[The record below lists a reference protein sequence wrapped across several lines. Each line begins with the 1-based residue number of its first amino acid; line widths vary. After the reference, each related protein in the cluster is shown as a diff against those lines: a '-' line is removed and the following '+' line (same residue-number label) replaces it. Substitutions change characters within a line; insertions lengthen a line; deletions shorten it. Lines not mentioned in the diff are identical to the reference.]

1 MFQQLKNS
9 SSPPP
14 QPPAQEPPTGLERVL
29 NIETELGGQVRRC
42 TVTARVMDLSAKI
55 ARDRLAAQLAAPSRF
70 DDLPAAAQLRI
81 WATATLAQAI
91 TDAPPW
97 LSEWAGLYDPLLFAL
112 FEEVTA
118 HERAFFRGHV
128 AEGAG
133 AAPEPRV
140 EVKRLALPAL

>member
-9 SSPPP
+9 SPPP
-14 QPPAQEPPTGLERVL
+14 PSPTPEPPTGLERVL
-29 NIETELGGQVRRC
+29 NIEAELGGQVRRC
-42 TVTARVMDLSAKI
+42 TVTARIMDLSAKI

-91 TDAPPW
+91 TDAPSW
-97 LSEWAGLYDPLLFAL
+97 LSEWAGLYDPLLFTL

-118 HERAFFRGHV
+118 HERAFFRGHMV
-128 AEGAG
+128 EGADT
-133 AAPEPRV
+133 APEPRV
-140 EVKRLALPAL
+140 EIKRLSLPAL